1 MTDLSYN
8 METVFRRV
16 EWMSLSNAGTHYKHI
31 LTYTDEFKKGEL
43 EKGIYKTLIQN
54 EAKEAEGESRSANL
68 ICYVFF
74 DESKTGNYSD
84 IKFSNATIIDPDKEL
99 FDAKIIELE
108 KFYNRMS
115 SFWLT
120 LGMYAYDIS
129 AGKRKLESVFML
141 YEDVIKKIND
151 YDEYLQSIIK
161 LNEVE

>member
-1 MTDLSYN
+1 MTDLSYD

-16 EWMSLSNAGTHYKHI
+16 QWMCLSNAGTHYNHI

-43 EKGIYKTLIQN
+43 ESRVYKPLIQN
-54 EAKEAEGESRSANL
+54 EAKEAEGEARSANL

-74 DESKTGNYSD
+74 DESKTDNSY
-84 IKFSNATIIDPDKEL
+84 DKEI
-99 FDAKIIELE
+99 FRAKIDELE
-108 KFYNRMS
+108 KFLNRMS

-129 AGKRKLESVFML
+129 EGQKDLESVTML
-141 YEDVIKKIND
+141 YQDVIEKIRN

-161 LNEVE
+161 LNEVV

>member
-1 MTDLSYN
+1 MTELSYN

-16 EWMSLSNAGTHYKHI
+16 EWMSLSNAGTHYTHI

-54 EAKEAEGESRSANL
+54 EAIEAEGESRSANL

-74 DESKTGNYSD
+74 DESKTDNSC
-84 IKFSNATIIDPDKEL
+84 DKEL
-99 FDAKIIELE
+99 FDAKINELE

-129 AGKRKLESVFML
+129 AGQKTLEDVFLL
-141 YEDVIKKIND
+141 YEDVIKKITN

>member
-1 MTDLSYN
+1 MTELTYN

-68 ICYVFF
+68 ITYVFF
-74 DESKTGNYSD
+74 DESKTDN
-84 IKFSNATIIDPDKEL
+84 FCDKEI
-99 FDAKIIELE
+99 FGAKINELD

-129 AGKRKLESVFML
+129 TEKRKLEDVFML